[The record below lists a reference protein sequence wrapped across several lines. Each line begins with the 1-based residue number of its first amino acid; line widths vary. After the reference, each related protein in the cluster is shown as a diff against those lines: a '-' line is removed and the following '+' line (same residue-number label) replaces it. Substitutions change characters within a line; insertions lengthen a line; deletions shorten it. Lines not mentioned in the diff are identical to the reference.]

1 MSQDE
6 VIASVTIHMHKSGNL
21 EVRAPRDLLLVL
33 GMLEVAKVQVI
44 TAHEDS
50 QRKQATPLITLPKP
64 TKGAQ

>member
-33 GMLEVAKVQVI
+33 GMLEVAKVQMV
-44 TAHEDS
+44 AEHHHAQ
-50 QRKQATPLITLPKP
+50 QRQVVPLITLPKP
-64 TKGAQ
+64 MKGAQ